1 MRNLNIFVLRM
12 RLKSL
17 YIKGF
22 KSFANETV
30 LHFNDD
36 VIGVVGP
43 NGSGKSNIVDAI
55 RWVLG
60 EQKSKELRLESMS
73 DVIFNGTKTR
83 KEAPTATVELTFEN
97 DKNIIGTEYNSVSIS
112 RTLYRSG
119 ESEYRLNNVTCRLK
133 DITTLFMDTGIGSNS
148 YAIIALGMVDDILDN
163 KDNARRKMFEQAAGI
178 SKYKKR
184 KRETLS
190 KLNATSVDL
199 DRINDLLFEIEGN
212 MKILEKQAKRT
223 KKYFEI
229 KDHYKEIAVNLAS
242 RSIKSLKEEYKVLNT
257 KLAAEQDIYQKLQV
271 AFNQKEA
278 EVESEK
284 KKNLDKEIALTEKQ
298 KELGKLVSE
307 LRAAENEKDLLEQRI
322 EFKSSNIKAVQQSLT
337 SNEQTTQTLSLE
349 LTTVEERVAVERSKA
364 VILEEDLEVLSRNY
378 ETTKAKQSE
387 VKQLSDVKAAELKA
401 IQDKIYENEKSFA
414 IINNNIDTLT
424 SETARI
430 NDQIKAAKEEHQSL
444 LQAEKEIEQQAT
456 LKSKELE
463 SVKSE
468 ESARKEKITEL
479 EDSRDKTQEEVNRLN
494 RILDSKQNEYDLLK
508 SMVENFEGFPES
520 IKYLA
525 NNWRKDVPILSDLLD
540 VREDYK
546 SIIEQF
552 LEPYLNYYVV
562 QNIIQAKEAI
572 RLLTGA
578 QKGKANFFLL
588 DDLPKVELNSEK
600 INRTIPALD
609 AIKVDLPY
617 QGLLNFLLKD
627 AYIFDG
633 EIDDFII
640 DPVYKEKVFLSKAGT
655 FIKTKSTISGGSV
668 GLFEGKKIGRK
679 KNLEKIQEL
688 IFKTEASKSKSFN
701 QLEKIKQDLYS
712 IKQANLSNNI
722 EKINAELNNILR
734 EKVKLSSS
742 VDNMKKINE
751 ERLSKISANQEK
763 INALK
768 AELTT
773 LESQKNNLKTESLE
787 VETKFSTEGSDLDI
801 LNDELRAASEQYNSA
816 NINLIKQQNLIQ
828 NFVKDLDYK
837 SSRLKELRLKTKE
850 ELNKLEQDKK
860 DLIDSKEQL
869 TLLDIKL
876 KNLYSQKS
884 GFQGNLTTAEQEYYK
899 ARNAI
904 STIEEEVKNINR
916 NLNQKQV
923 EINNLKDKFNDVRF
937 KISAV
942 GERLKI
948 EFEINI
954 NDIINDEVDE
964 SSPLEELNDKVEK
977 LKNRLTNYGE
987 INPMALEAYD
997 EIKGRY
1003 DNIITQRIDI
1013 LEAKESLLN
1022 TIKEIES
1029 TATAQFM
1036 ESFEMV
1042 RENFILVFR
1051 SLFTEDD
1058 NCDLI
1063 LVDPDNPLDSDIEI
1077 IAKPK
1082 GKKPKSLS
1090 QLSGGEKTLTA
1101 TALLF
1106 SLYLLKPAPFCIFD
1120 EVDAPLDDANI
1131 QKFNKIIKKFS
1142 SESQFIIVTHN
1153 KATMAAV
1160 DVLYGV
1166 YMQEMGVSGVAPVDF
1181 RALKEQ
1187 PMYEQFN

>member
-1 MRNLNIFVLRM
+1 M

-30 LHFNDD
+30 IHFNED

-97 DKNIIGTEYNSVSIS
+97 DKNIVGTEYNSIAIS
-112 RTLYRSG
+112 RTLFRSG
-119 ESEYRLNNVTCRLK
+119 ESEYRLNNVACRLK

-184 KRETLS
+184 KKETLS
-190 KLNATSVDL
+190 KLNATAADL

-212 MKILEKQAKRT
+212 MKTLEKQAKRT

-242 RSIKSLKEEYKVLNT
+242 RSITSLKEEYKLLNKKVT
-257 KLAAEQDIYQKLQV
+257 SEQDTYQKLT
-271 AFNQKEA
+271 AAHAKKEA
-278 EVESEK
+278 EVEKEK
-284 KKNLDKEIALTEKQ
+284 KKNLDKELALTEKQ
-298 KELGKLVSE
+298 KALGKLVAE
-307 LRAAENEKDLLEQRI
+307 LRSSENDKDLLQQRI
-322 EFKSSNIKAVQQSLT
+322 EFKYSNIQDVQVSIESSDQNIKSLRDDLHLV
-337 SNEQTTQTLSLE
+337 EQKVT
-349 LTTVEERVAVERSKA
+349 EEKSRAI
-364 VILEEDLEVLSRNY
+364 ILEEDLEILSKSY
-378 ETTKAKQSE
+378 EQIKSMQDEAKQLTDA
-387 VKQLSDVKAAELKA
+387 KTTELKA
-401 IQDKIYENEKSFA
+401 LQEKTYENDKKYA
-414 IINNNIDTLT
+414 IAQNTIDTLI
-424 SETARI
+424 SESNRTKE
-430 NDQIKAAKEEHQSL
+430 QISASKSEHQSL
-444 LQAEKEIEQQAT
+444 LQTEKEIEQQAN
-456 LKSKELE
+456 LKSLELE
-463 SVKSE
+463 TIKSE
-468 ESARKEKITEL
+468 ESTRKDKITVLEEL
-479 EDSRDKTQEEVNRLN
+479 RDQTQEEVNRIN

-520 IKYLA
+520 IKFLA
-525 NNWRKDVPILSDLLD
+525 NNWRKDIPILSDLLD
-540 VREDYK
+540 VQEDYK
-546 SIIEQF
+546 SIIEQY
-552 LEPYLNYYVV
+552 LEPYLNYYIV
-562 QNIIQAKEAI
+562 QSLVQAKEAI
-572 RLLTGA
+572 RLLSGS

-588 DDLPKVELNSEK
+588 DDLPKVDLESKK
-600 INRTIPALD
+600 IDRTIPALD
-609 AIKVDLPY
+609 AIKVDLQY
-617 QGLLNFLLKD
+617 QGLLNYLLKD

-640 DPVYKEKVFLSKAGT
+640 DPVYKQKVFLSKAGT
-655 FIKTKSTISGGSV
+655 FIKTHSTISGGSV

-679 KNLEKIQEL
+679 KNLEKIQEA
-688 IFKTEASKSKSFN
+688 IHKNEAIKAKSFA
-701 QLEKIKQDLYS
+701 QLEKTKQDLAT
-712 IKQANLSNNI
+712 IKQANLTNNI
-722 EKINAELNNILR
+722 EKINQELNNILR
-734 EKVKLSSS
+734 EKVKITSA
-742 VDNMKKINE
+742 VDNIRRINE
-751 ERLSKISANQEK
+751 ERLLKVENNEKTVIS
-763 INALK
+763 
-768 AELTT
+768 LTLDLST
-773 LESQKNNLKTESLE
+773 F
-787 VETKFSTEGSDLDI
+787 ETTKLVLQSERILIETNFSNDGGDLDS
-801 LNDELRAASEQYNSA
+801 LNEEMRVASESYNNA

-828 NFVKDLDYK
+828 NFIKDFDYK
-837 SSRLKELRLKTKE
+837 NSRIKELTLKIKE
-850 ELNKLEQDKK
+850 ETYKLEADKK
-860 DLIDSKEQL
+860 DLINSKEQL
-869 TLLDIKL
+869 TLLEIKL
-876 KNLYSQKS
+876 TKLYQEKS

-904 STIEEEVKNINR
+904 SVLEEEVKVINR

-923 EINNLKDKFNDVRF
+923 EINNIKDKFNDVRF

-948 EFEINI
+948 EFDINI
-954 NDIINDEVDE
+954 NDIINEEVE
-964 SSPLEELNDKVEK
+964 ETTPLEELNETVEK
-977 LKNRLTNYGE
+977 LKFKLANYGE
-987 INPMALEAYD
+987 INPLALEAYE

-1003 DNIITQRIDI
+1003 DNIITQRVDI
-1013 LEAKESLLN
+1013 LDAKESLLI
-1022 TIKEIES
+1022 TMKEIET

-1036 ESFEMV
+1036 ESFALV
-1042 RENFILVFR
+1042 RENFIMVFR

-1063 LVDPDNPLDSDIEI
+1063 LVDPSNPLDSDIEI

-1106 SLYLLKPAPFCIFD
+1106 ALYLLKPAPFCIFD

-1142 SESQFIIVTHN
+1142 KESQFIIVTHN
-1153 KATMAAV
+1153 KATMSAV

-1166 YMQEMGVSGVAPVDF
+1166 YMQETGVSGVTPVDF
-1181 RALKEQ
+1181 RVLKEQ